1 MLSPKSLRVG
11 RIPFLQRSMLS
22 MHFACFQYILLI
34 DISQWNGNSLYTYID
49 TCLPFGLRS
58 VPNHFNILAS
68 LLYWV
73 TMQQG
78 VTFLMHYLDDF
89 LMFGPS
95 DSPVC
100 HLKAFTQLCDEL
112 GIPLA
117 TEKLEGPSTSLTFL
131 GIILYTHCMEI
142 CLSKDKLQCILLEL
156 SSWLHRKT
164 ATKRDILSLVGLLQ
178 HATKVVSSGRTFVA

>member
-1 MLSPKSLRVG
+1 M
-11 RIPFLQRSMLS
+11 
-22 MHFACFQYILLI
+22 
-34 DISQWNGNSLYTYID
+34 
-49 TCLPFGLRS
+49 
-58 VPNHFNILAS
+58 
-68 LLYWV
+68 
-73 TMQQG
+73 
-78 VTFLMHYLDDF
+78 TFLMHYLDDF

-100 HLKAFTQLCDEL
+100 HLNTFTQVCNEL

-117 TEKLEGPSTSLTFL
+117 TKKLEGPSISLTFL

-164 ATKRDILSLVGLLQ
+164 ATKRDILSLEGLLQ
-178 HATKVVSSGRTFVA
+178 HATKVVSSGRTFVAWIYSTAAKLRELTFSLD

>member
-1 MLSPKSLRVG
+1 M
-11 RIPFLQRSMLS
+11 
-22 MHFACFQYILLI
+22 ILKCHQQGTVHPADRHLTI
-34 DISQWNGNSLYTYID
+34 EWKQSIYID

-58 VPNHFNILAS
+58 APNLFNILAG

-73 TMQQG
+73 TMQEG

-100 HLKAFTQLCDEL
+100 HLNTFTQVCDEL

-117 TEKLEGPSTSLTFL
+117 TEILEGPSTSLTFL

-142 CLSKDKLQCILLEL
+142 CLSKDKLQCILQEL

-178 HATKVVSSGRTFVA
+178 HATKVVRSRRTFVA